1 MADAMT
7 LSSDLSSQYREHFE
21 SQLLTYA
28 VQATRKAEFGQ
39 KAPLPKGVGSKQISF
54 FKYGAPDAGQIKDL
68 TDASADE
75 TLASTVYAPIDV
87 FSDAAGTSMPNASGV
102 RQLSL
107 SKVTATLQQIG
118 QVVVISDVLNNTEFL
133 NSLAQATKTNGEDA
147 ALKCDNIVK
156 AELCNSTVPTGSSDT
171 EGGSTMFAGTNISL
185 TNDASGARALP
196 VTTASDVLDVVTQL
210 RINRAPEINGGYVS
224 IAAPQV
230 LRDVMR
236 DSDWLNA
243 ATRSNVGALYNGEVG
258 SLYGVR
264 FVEDTNPF
272 RCGSGSAGAIGGVDD
287 IDTEDSEGVAFCTFF
302 LGGEA
307 FGVPALSGD
316 SPMSPSIQ
324 IVDTP
329 DKKDPLN
336 QVVTVGF
343 KTMYTAKR
351 LTDAY
356 FMRLFS
362 TAGFSGL

>member
-7 LSSDLSSQYREHFE
+7 LSSDLSTQYREHFE
-21 SQLLTYA
+21 NQLLTYA

-54 FKYGAPDAGQIKDL
+54 FKYGAPDSTQIADL
-68 TDASADE
+68 TTGTTTAE
-75 TLASTVYAPIDV
+75 VTTSTILPIDV
-87 FSDAAGTSMPNASGV
+87 FGTGASSDGTGV

-107 SKVTATLQQIG
+107 SKVTADLQQIG

-147 ALKCDNIVK
+147 ALKCDNIVRNQLCRSVAGGGGATNLTSN
-156 AELCNSTVPTGSSDT
+156 AETAGANTIFADDATKLTELAATDVLNASDT
-171 EGGSTMFAGTNISL
+171 
-185 TNDASGARALP
+185 
-196 VTTASDVLDVVTQL
+196 LDVVTQM
-210 RINRAPEINGGYVS
+210 RINRAPEINGGYVCV
-224 IAAPQV
+224 AAPQV
-230 LRDVMR
+230 LRDIMR
-236 DSDWLNA
+236 DADWLAA

-264 FVEDTNPF
+264 FVEDTNPW
-272 RCGSGSAGAIGGVDD
+272 RSGVANDAA
-287 IDTEDSEGVAFCTFF
+287 IDTYSATGDGFATIF

-336 QVVTVGF
+336 QVITVGF
-343 KTMYTAKR
+343 KTMYTAKV
-351 LTDAY
+351 LTPNYYIRY
-356 FMRLFS
+356 FS
-362 TAGFSGL
+362 KVGYTGL

>member
-54 FKYGAPDAGQIKDL
+54 FKYGSPDATQVKDL
-68 TDASADE
+68 TGSNGAESVDGNG
-75 TLASTVYAPIDV
+75 VYNSVDV
-87 FSDAAGTSMPNASGV
+87 FGSGADANGSGV

-107 SKVTATLQQIG
+107 AKVTATLKQIG

-133 NSLAQATKTNGEDA
+133 NSLNQATKANGEDA
-147 ALKCDNIVK
+147 ALKCDGIVRD
-156 AELCNSTVPTGSSDT
+156 ELCQTVAGGGGATNLTSNA
-171 EGGSTMFAGTNISL
+171 EGGNTMFAGSATNLSGL
-185 TNDASGARALP
+185 TANNVDKVL
-196 VTTASDVLDVVTQL
+196 TAADVLDVVTQL
-210 RINRAPEINGGYVS
+210 RINRAPEVNGGYIA

-236 DSDWLNA
+236 DEDWLNA
-243 ATRSNVGALYNGEVG
+243 ATRSNVGALYNGEAG

-264 FVEDTNPF
+264 FVEDTQPWRVDAAAN
-272 RCGSGSAGAIGGVDD
+272 GNHDTYAASGN
-287 IDTEDSEGVAFCTFF
+287 AFATLF

-336 QVVTVGF
+336 QVITVGF
-343 KTMYTAKR
+343 KTMYTAKV
-351 LTDAY
+351 LTPEYYIRY
-356 FMRLFS
+356 FS
-362 TAGFSGL
+362 KVGYTGL

>member
-1 MADAMT
+1 MAGNMT

-39 KAPLPKGVGSKQISF
+39 KAPLPKGIGSKQISF
-54 FKYGAPDAGQIKDL
+54 FKYGAPDAGQIADL

-75 TLASTVYAPIDV
+75 IESSEVYSPIDV
-87 FSDAAGTSMPNASGV
+87 FGSSADSLASGV

-107 SKVTATLQQIG
+107 AKVTATLQSIG

-147 ALKCDNIVK
+147 ALKCDTIVRNQLCK
-156 AELCNSTVPTGSSDT
+156 TVAGGGGATNLTSNAETAGANTL
-171 EGGSTMFAGTNISL
+171 FAGTNISL
-185 TNDASGARALP
+185 SNDASGARDLP
-196 VTTASDVLDVVTQL
+196 VTTASDVLDVMTQL
-210 RINRAPEINGGYVS
+210 RINRAPEINGGYVC

-230 LRDVMR
+230 LRDLMR
-236 DSDWLNA
+236 DNDWLNA

-264 FVEDTNPF
+264 FIEDTQPHRTGVSAANHDTF
-272 RCGSGSAGAIGGVDD
+272 SASG
-287 IDTEDSEGVAFCTFF
+287 TAFCSLF

-343 KTMYTAKR
+343 KTMYTAKV
-351 LTDAY
+351 LTPSY
-356 FMRLFS
+356 YIRFFS
-362 TAGFSGL
+362 TTGYAGV

>member
-1 MADAMT
+1 MAGNMT
-7 LSSDLSSQYREHFE
+7 LSSGLSSQYREHFE

-28 VQATRKAEFGQ
+28 VEATRKAEFGQ

-54 FKYGAPDAGQIKDL
+54 FKYGAPSNTQIADL
-68 TDASADE
+68 TDTSADE
-75 TLASTVYAPIDV
+75 TASSGVYSPIDV
-87 FSDAAGTSMPNASGV
+87 FGSSADSAASGV

-107 SKVTATLQQIG
+107 AKVTATLQAIG

-147 ALKCDNIVK
+147 ALKCDDIVRNHIMRTTATTGGGADALTSH
-156 AELCNSTVPTGSSDT
+156 AETAGKNTLFADDATKLSELATTDVLNASDT
-171 EGGSTMFAGTNISL
+171 
-185 TNDASGARALP
+185 
-196 VTTASDVLDVVTQL
+196 LDVVTQL
-210 RINRAPEINGGYVS
+210 RINRAPEINGGYVC

-243 ATRSNVGALYNGEVG
+243 ATRSNVGALYNGEAG

-264 FVEDTNPF
+264 FIEDTNPWRTGLSDANHDTYSASGGAF
-272 RCGSGSAGAIGGVDD
+272 GSI
-287 IDTEDSEGVAFCTFF
+287 F

-343 KTMYTAKR
+343 KTMYTAKV
-351 LTDAY
+351 LTPGYYIRY
-356 FMRLFS
+356 FSR
-362 TAGFSGL
+362 TGYAGV

>member
-7 LSSDLSSQYREHFE
+7 LSSDLSTQYREHFE

-54 FKYGAPDAGQIKDL
+54 FKYGAPDATQIADL
-68 TDASADE
+68 TTGATTAEVTTSTILPIDIFGTSADG
-75 TLASTVYAPIDV
+75 D
-87 FSDAAGTSMPNASGV
+87 GTGV

-107 SKVTATLQQIG
+107 TKVTAQLQQIG

-133 NSLAQATKTNGEDA
+133 NSLSQATKANGEDA
-147 ALKCDNIVK
+147 ALKCDEIVRNHIMRTTAITGGGAAALTSH
-156 AELCNSTVPTGSSDT
+156 AETAGANTL
-171 EGGSTMFAGTNISL
+171 FAGANTSL
-185 TNDASGARALP
+185 ASASLP
-196 VTTASDVLDVVTQL
+196 VMVASDVLDVMTQL
-210 RINRAPEINGGYVS
+210 RINRAPEINGGYVCV
-224 IAAPQV
+224 AAPQV
-230 LRDVMR
+230 LRDIMR

-243 ATRSNVGALYNGEVG
+243 ATRSNVSALYNGEAG

-264 FVEDTNPF
+264 FVEDTNPWRTGEVLANHDTYSSSGTAF
-272 RCGSGSAGAIGGVDD
+272 GSI
-287 IDTEDSEGVAFCTFF
+287 F

-336 QVVTVGF
+336 QVITVGF
-343 KTMYTAKR
+343 KTMYTAKT
-351 LTDAY
+351 LTTGY
-356 FMRLFS
+356 YIRFFS
-362 TAGFSGL
+362 TTGYAGL

>member
-7 LSSDLSSQYREHFE
+7 LSSDLSTQYREHFE

-68 TDASADE
+68 TDTSADE

-87 FSDAAGTSMPNASGV
+87 FSTTAGDSMPNASGV

-133 NSLAQATKTNGEDA
+133 NSLAQATKANGEDA
-147 ALKCDNIVK
+147 ALKCDEIVRNHIMRTVAGGGGAANLTAN
-156 AELCNSTVPTGSSDT
+156 AETAGANTL
-171 EGGSTMFAGTNISL
+171 FAGANTSL
-185 TNDASGARALP
+185 ASASLP
-196 VTTASDVLDVVTQL
+196 VMTASDVLDVMTQL
-210 RINRAPEINGGYVS
+210 RINRAPEINGGYVCV
-224 IAAPQV
+224 AAPQV
-230 LRDVMR
+230 LRDIMR

-243 ATRSNVGALYNGEVG
+243 ATRSNVGALYNGEAG

-264 FVEDTNPF
+264 FVEDTQPWRTGVSVANHDTYSATGTAF
-272 RCGSGSAGAIGGVDD
+272 GSI
-287 IDTEDSEGVAFCTFF
+287 F

-336 QVVTVGF
+336 QVITVGF
-343 KTMYTAKR
+343 KTMYTAKT
-351 LTDAY
+351 LTTGY
-356 FMRLFS
+356 YIRFFS
-362 TAGFSGL
+362 TTGYAGL

>member
-1 MADAMT
+1 MAHAMT
-7 LSSDLSSQYREHFE
+7 LSSSLSDQYREHFE

-54 FKYGAPDAGQIKDL
+54 FKYGAPDSTQIADL
-68 TDASADE
+68 TTSSPPAE
-75 TLASTVYAPIDV
+75 VTTSTILPIDI
-87 FSDAAGTSMPNASGV
+87 FGTGASSDGTGV

-107 SKVTATLQQIG
+107 SKVTADLQQIG
-118 QVVVISDVLNNTEFL
+118 QVVVLSDVLNNTEFL
-133 NSLAQATKTNGEDA
+133 NSLSQATKTNGEDA

-156 AELCNSTVPTGSSDT
+156 AALSSSSTPTGASDT
-171 EGGSTMFAGTNISL
+171 QGGSTIFAG
-185 TNDASGARALP
+185 DADD
-196 VTTASDVLDVVTQL
+196 VTDLDAAHTLSAGDVLDVVTQL
-210 RINRAPEINGGYVS
+210 RIKRAPEINGGYVC

-230 LRDVMR
+230 LRDIMR
-236 DSDWLNA
+236 DDDWLAA
-243 ATRSNVGALYNGEVG
+243 ATRSNVGALYNGEAG

-272 RCGSGSAGAIGGVDD
+272 RCDMS
-287 IDTEDSEGVAFCTFF
+287 GVADINTEVATGDVFASFF

-336 QVVTVGF
+336 QVITVGF
-343 KTMYTAKR
+343 KTMYAAKV
-351 LTDAY
+351 LTSDYYIRY
-356 FMRLFS
+356 FSR
-362 TAGFSGL
+362 AGFAGIDAAG

>member
-7 LSSDLSSQYREHFE
+7 LSSDLSTQYREHFE
-21 SQLLTYA
+21 NQLLTYA

-54 FKYGAPDAGQIKDL
+54 FKYGAPDDTKIADL
-68 TDASADE
+68 TDTSGDE
-75 TLASTVYAPIDV
+75 TLASTAYVPVDV
-87 FSDAAGTSMPNASGV
+87 FNTSAGAGDGV

-147 ALKCDNIVK
+147 ALKCDNIVRNQLCRSVAGGGGATNLTSN
-156 AELCNSTVPTGSSDT
+156 AETAGANTIFADDATKLTELAATDVLNASDT
-171 EGGSTMFAGTNISL
+171 
-185 TNDASGARALP
+185 
-196 VTTASDVLDVVTQL
+196 LDVVTQM
-210 RINRAPEINGGYVS
+210 RINRAPEINGGYVCV
-224 IAAPQV
+224 AAPQV
-230 LRDVMR
+230 LRDIMR
-236 DSDWLNA
+236 DADWLAA

-264 FVEDTNPF
+264 FVEDTNPW
-272 RCGSGSAGAIGGVDD
+272 RSGVANDAA
-287 IDTEDSEGVAFCTFF
+287 IDTYSATGDGFATIF

-336 QVVTVGF
+336 QVITVGF
-343 KTMYTAKR
+343 KTMYTAKV
-351 LTDAY
+351 LTPNYYIRY
-356 FMRLFS
+356 FS
-362 TAGFSGL
+362 KVGYTGL

>member
-7 LSSDLSSQYREHFE
+7 LSSDLSDQYREHFE

-54 FKYGAPDAGQIKDL
+54 FKYGAPDDTMIKDITSSGNEVL
-68 TDASADE
+68 V
-75 TLASTVYAPIDV
+75 STAYNPIDV
-87 FSDAAGTSMPNASGV
+87 FNTSASTGDGV

-107 SKVTATLQQIG
+107 SKVTATLEQIG

-147 ALKCDNIVK
+147 ALKCDTIVRQQLCRTVAGGGGATNLTSH
-156 AELCNSTVPTGSSDT
+156 AETAGAN
-171 EGGSTMFAGTNISL
+171 TMFAGAATKLETLSSSAVNCS
-185 TNDASGARALP
+185 AA
-196 VTTASDVLDVVTQL
+196 DVLDVVTQL

-230 LRDVMR
+230 LRDLMR

-264 FVEDTNPF
+264 FVEDTNPY
-272 RCGSGSAGAIGGVDD
+272 RVLDAADANHDTYNAAGD
-287 IDTEDSEGVAFCTFF
+287 AFCTLF

-329 DKKDPLN
+329 DKNDPLN
-336 QVVTVGF
+336 QVGTVGF
-343 KTMYTAKR
+343 KTMYTAKV
-351 LTDAY
+351 LTPGYYIRY
-356 FMRLFS
+356 FSR
-362 TAGFSGL
+362 TGYAGV

>member
-1 MADAMT
+1 MADYMT

-54 FKYGAPDAGQIKDL
+54 FKYGAPDATQVAYLQDV
-68 TDASADE
+68 SADE
-75 TLASTVYAPIDV
+75 VTTGGAYVPVDV
-87 FSDAAGTSMPNASGV
+87 FGTSADSDASGV

-133 NSLAQATKTNGEDA
+133 NSLSQATKANGEDA
-147 ALKCDNIVK
+147 ALKCDEIVRNHIMRTTAITASGNDPGGGAAALTSH
-156 AELCNSTVPTGSSDT
+156 AETAGANTL
-171 EGGSTMFAGTNISL
+171 FAGANTSL
-185 TNDASGARALP
+185 ASASLP
-196 VTTASDVLDVVTQL
+196 VMVASDVLDVVTQL
-210 RINRAPEINGGYVS
+210 RINRAPEISGGYVCV
-224 IAAPQV
+224 AAPQV
-230 LRDVMR
+230 LRDIMR
-236 DSDWLNA
+236 DTDWLAA
-243 ATRSNVGALYNGEVG
+243 ATRSNVSALYNGEAG

-264 FVEDTNPF
+264 FVEDTNPW
-272 RCGSGSAGAIGGVDD
+272 R
-287 IDTEDSEGVAFCTFF
+287 TGVAAANHDTYSASGTAFGSIF

-336 QVVTVGF
+336 QVITVGF
-343 KTMYTAKR
+343 KTMYTSKV
-351 LTDAY
+351 LTTGY
-356 FMRLFS
+356 YIRFFS
-362 TAGFSGL
+362 TSGYVGL

>member
-1 MADAMT
+1 MAHAMT
-7 LSSDLSSQYREHFE
+7 LSSGLADQYREHFE

-54 FKYGAPDAGQIKDL
+54 FKYGAPDSTQIADL
-68 TDASADE
+68 TTGSPASE
-75 TLASTVYAPIDV
+75 VTTSTILPIDI
-87 FSDAAGTSMPNASGV
+87 FGTGASSDGTGV

-107 SKVTATLQQIG
+107 SKVTADLQQIG
-118 QVVVISDVLNNTEFL
+118 QVVVLSDVLNNTEFL
-133 NSLAQATKTNGEDA
+133 NSLSQATKTNGEDA

-156 AELCNSTVPTGSSDT
+156 AALSSSSTPTGAT
-171 EGGSTMFAGTNISL
+171 NTQGGSTIFAGDADNAVGLDSDTANIMS
-185 TNDASGARALP
+185 AG
-196 VTTASDVLDVVTQL
+196 DVLDVVTQL
-210 RINRAPEINGGYVS
+210 RIKRAPEINGGYVC

-230 LRDVMR
+230 LRDIMR

-243 ATRSNVGALYNGEVG
+243 ATRSNVGALYNGEAG

-264 FVEDTNPF
+264 FVEDTNPY
-272 RCGSGSAGAIGGVDD
+272 RCGISAHAD
-287 IDTEDSEGVAFCTFF
+287 IDTEAAAGDAFASFF

-336 QVVTVGF
+336 QVITVGF
-343 KTMYTAKR
+343 KTMYAAKV
-351 LTDAY
+351 LTSDYYIRY
-356 FMRLFS
+356 FSR
-362 TAGFSGL
+362 AGFAGIDAAG

>member
-1 MADAMT
+1 MADLMT

-39 KAPLPKGVGSKQISF
+39 KAPLPKGIGSKQISF
-54 FKYGAPDAGQIKDL
+54 FKYGAPDATMIKDI
-68 TDASADE
+68 TDTSGDE
-75 TLASTVYAPIDV
+75 NLVSTAYNPIDV
-87 FSDAAGTSMPNASGV
+87 FNTSASTGDGV

-118 QVVVISDVLNNTEFL
+118 QVVVLSDVLNNTEFL

-156 AELCNSTVPTGSSDT
+156 AALSNSSTPTGSSDT
-171 EGGSTMFAGTNISL
+171 QGGSTIFAGDADSATGLDSL
-185 TNDASGARALP
+185 TNNIM
-196 VTTASDVLDVVTQL
+196 TASDVLDVVTQL
-210 RINRAPEINGGYVS
+210 RIKRAPEINGGYVC

-230 LRDVMR
+230 LRDIMR
-236 DSDWLNA
+236 DADWLNA

-272 RCGSGSAGAIGGVDD
+272 RCNMS
-287 IDTEDSEGVAFCTFF
+287 GVADINTEVAAGVVFASFF

-336 QVVTVGF
+336 QVITVGF
-343 KTMYTAKR
+343 KTMYAAKV
-351 LTDAY
+351 LTSDYYIRY
-356 FMRLFS
+356 FSR
-362 TAGFSGL
+362 AGFVGIDAAG

>member
-39 KAPLPKGVGSKQISF
+39 KAPLPKGIGSKQISF
-54 FKYGAPDAGQIKDL
+54 FKYGAPDAGQIADL

-75 TLASTVYAPIDV
+75 IESSEVYSPIDV
-87 FSDAAGTSMPNASGV
+87 FSNTAGDAKPNASGV
-102 RQLSL
+102 RSLSL

-147 ALKCDNIVK
+147 ALKCDNIVRDQ
-156 AELCNSTVPTGSSDT
+156 LCLTVAGGGGATNLSSGAQ
-171 EGGSTMFAGTNISL
+171 GGNTMFAGAAGNLSDL
-185 TNDASGARALP
+185 SS
-196 VTTASDVLDVVTQL
+196 TATVCSAADVLDVVTQL

-224 IAAPQV
+224 VAAPQV
-230 LRDVMR
+230 LRDLMR
-236 DSDWLNA
+236 DNDWLNA

-264 FVEDTNPF
+264 FIEDTQPHRTGVSAANHDTF
-272 RCGSGSAGAIGGVDD
+272 SASG
-287 IDTEDSEGVAFCTFF
+287 TAFCSLF

-336 QVVTVGF
+336 QVITVGF
-343 KTMYTAKR
+343 KTMYTAKV
-351 LTDAY
+351 LTPNYYIRY
-356 FMRLFS
+356 FS
-362 TAGFSGL
+362 NVGYTGL

>member
-1 MADAMT
+1 MADLMT
-7 LSSDLSSQYREHFE
+7 LSSDLSDQYREHFE
-21 SQLLTYA
+21 NQLLTYA

-39 KAPLPKGVGSKQISF
+39 KAPLPKGMGSKQISF
-54 FKYGAPDAGQIKDL
+54 FKYGAPDDTKIADL
-68 TDASADE
+68 TDTSGDE
-75 TLASTVYAPIDV
+75 TLSSTAYVPVDV
-87 FSDAAGTSMPNASGV
+87 FNTSAGTGDGV

-147 ALKCDNIVK
+147 ALKCDNIVRNQLCRSVAGGGGAANLTSY
-156 AELCNSTVPTGSSDT
+156 AETAGANTIFADDATKLTELAATDVLNASDT
-171 EGGSTMFAGTNISL
+171 
-185 TNDASGARALP
+185 
-196 VTTASDVLDVVTQL
+196 LDVVTQM
-210 RINRAPEINGGYVS
+210 RINRAPEINGGYVA

-230 LRDVMR
+230 LRDIMR

-264 FVEDTNPF
+264 FVEDTNPW
-272 RCGSGSAGAIGGVDD
+272 RSGTATDAA
-287 IDTEDSEGVAFCTFF
+287 IDTYNATGAGFATIF

-336 QVVTVGF
+336 QVITVGF
-343 KTMYTAKR
+343 KTMYTSKV
-351 LTDAY
+351 LTPDYYIRY
-356 FMRLFS
+356 FS
-362 TAGFSGL
+362 KVGYTGL